1 MEDDGSNSS
10 FMNLVWFQEELCQ
23 WNTIV
28 NSNSIA
34 QYKESKVLPV
44 IQFIQN
50 QFHTNYE
57 FCESMKMHGYA
68 KLHTDL
74 NMSDLIGRSLY
85 HKQSMNNTGLPFVYK
100 K

>member
-1 MEDDGSNSS
+1 MEGDGSNSS

-34 QYKESKVLPV
+34 QSKESKVLPV
-44 IQFIQN
+44 IQFIQS

-74 NMSDLIGRSLY
+74 NFVRSVGRSLY
-85 HKQSMNNTGLPFVYK
+85 HKAKHNLHR
-100 K
+100 